1 MEEERLKKLIEKGIN
16 SVIEE
21 GLEMSDL
28 DNLSKLVDIHKDL
41 ANEEYW
47 QKKKEAI
54 EMRYRG
60 YGEHD
65 YDRENYGRRGRD
77 SRGRYRESG
86 RGGRY
91 RGEEMMNDMYG
102 AYRNYSDGKE
112 EFEMGNYGAKNDT
125 MKSLEYM
132 MQSVVEFI
140 EMLKKDASSQ
150 EEVQLIKEYTKEISE
165 M

>member
-47 QKKKEAI
+47 QKKKEAM

-60 YGEHD
+60 YGND
-65 YDRENYGRRGRD
+65 YGRRSRD

-86 RGGRY
+86 RGGSNRY
-91 RGEEMMNDMYG
+91 RGEEIMNEMHET
-102 AYRNYSDGKE
+102 YREYSDGRE
-112 EFEMGNYGAKNDT
+112 EMEMGNYSAKHDT

-132 MQSVVEFI
+132 LESVVDFI
-140 EMLKKDASSQ
+140 EMLKKDANSQ
-150 EEVQLIKEYTKEISE
+150 EEVQMIKEYTKQISE